1 MTRLEDIAFCLI
13 TAGFLQKTGQTV
25 SNLIKEVMNRS
36 PPMRVTP
43 IQLLFVRKISV
54 LALLIRATVN
64 IIFYIFTKLE
74 VNPEKNHLEWSF
86 VTFLFYFLL
95 EDVPLMVL
103 MTLVHAQKGE
113 KERVRRETQLS
124 RDSLVNPSE
133 LSETLSD

>member
-36 PPMRVTP
+36 PPVRVTP

-54 LALLIRATVN
+54 LVLLIRATVN
-64 IIFYIFTKLE
+64 IIFYIFTKLG
-74 VNPEKNHLEWSF
+74 VALEKDSLEWSI

-113 KERVRRETQLS
+113 KERVRRETLLT
-124 RDSLVNPSE
+124 RESLLNPSE
-133 LSETLSD
+133 LSENLSD